1 MLKKLRE
8 LTHVVLLCDDIEQM
22 RTFYTQVLGLSIY
35 KSSDDWVEI
44 SVGGTLLTLR
54 KRNRPYDGLKGGG
67 AGVQLAFRVHPDDVE
82 ACYRELVMKQVN
94 IIEPPTDKSYGHR
107 TLFFQDPEKNIV
119 EIFADIPSQ
128 AEGTILSSLSVEQ
141 VLQISP
147 HCELQEF
154 KPGEIIVR
162 QGDEADKFYIIV
174 KGRVQVTNHTETG
187 KELHIGWLHDGE
199 YFGEVG
205 LLQSHP
211 RTATIR
217 ASSDGPVKVIAID
230 REGFSELI
238 HDSEAAS
245 KDLSQAM
252 YDRLM
257 EMAGKIIAASNH

>member
-1 MLKKLRE
+1 MLEKLRE
-8 LTHVVLLCDDIEQM
+8 LTHIILVSDNLEQM
-22 RTFYTQVLGLSIY
+22 KTFYTQLIGFQVY
-35 KSSDDWVEI
+35 KETADWIEL
-44 SVGGTLLTLR
+44 SVGANLLTLR
-54 KRNRPYDGLKGGG
+54 GRNHPYDKVGYT
-67 AGVQLAFRVHPDDVE
+67 QLAFRAHPDEIDKYYQTLIEKGVS
-82 ACYRELVMKQVN
+82 
-94 IIEPPTDKSYGHR
+94 IIEPPTNKNNGR
-107 TLFFQDPEKNIV
+107 RALIFKDPDENIL
-119 EIFADIPSQ
+119 EIYTDIPTQKESS
-128 AEGTILSSLSVEQ
+128 ILSLLSVEE

-154 KPGEIIVR
+154 QPGEIIVR

-187 KELHIGWLHDGE
+187 KILHIGWLHDGE

-217 ASSDGPVKVIAID
+217 ASTDGPVKVIAIN

-257 EMAGKIIAASNH
+257 EMAGKIIASSNS